1 MPRPVMLDQLKKKIE
16 EMYSYPLNMFFTQ
29 ANGEVTVHF
38 QALYNAG
45 CPDDVHIKVEG
56 DILFSVQILLALAL

>member
-38 QALYNAG
+38 QVLYYAG
-45 CPDDVHIKVEG
+45 CPDHYALMGVYKMF
-56 DILFSVQILLALAL
+56 ILR